1 MKEVKEPQTISEDL
15 FSVIVLH
22 YNQQDYIEEALD
34 SVFAQD
40 YKNIEL
46 IIADDA
52 SFDLDENRIKAY
64 VEEHRSDNIS
74 SALYLLSAENVG
86 TVRNVNRALREASGK
101 YIMFFAADDALYDSH
116 VISNFAAALSK
127 LPPDQY
133 MVCAQCIM
141 MDEELDEIQGDFV
154 NVPLAFSMNEG
165 SALDQFRKLAFSCCY
180 AVGATAFKREMLEE
194 KGYFDETYKIIED
207 WSYYLSLTLS
217 GSKIIYVD
225 FNALKH
231 RDGGVSHFN
240 QEVLPPHVVEYKNDS
255 LLIQERL
262 LLPHLSL
269 FSLPDQ
275 VKLMH
280 RYECERSAFEKLYT
294 GKPRPSRFRL
304 IMEHKRFY
312 AHKLVWWLMDN
323 GPRLRRACLSA
334 AKWLLLIWAV
344 LRMARAAEMAL
355 LPGQRWV
362 LLDTEIFRIA
372 TDILFILLIVA
383 AAAWTGFA
391 LAGAFLAIR
400 RWIKRFFGSSH

>member
-1 MKEVKEPQTISEDL
+1 MEEVKEPQTISEDL

-165 SALDQFRKLAFSCCY
+165 SALDQYRKLAFSCCY
-180 AVGATAFKREMLEE
+180 AMGATAFKREMLEE
-194 KGYFDETYKIIED
+194 KGFFDETYKIIED
-207 WSYYLSLTLS
+207 WSYYLSLTFS
-217 GSKIIYVD
+217 GSKIIYAD

-231 RDGGVSHFN
+231 RYGGVSHFN

-262 LLPHLSL
+262 VLPHLSL
-269 FSLPDQ
+269 FSLPEQ
-275 VKLMH
+275 VKLMD
-280 RYECERSAFEKLYT
+280 RYDYERSALARLYT
-294 GKPRPSRFRL
+294 GKPRPSRFKL
-304 IMEHKRFY
+304 ITQHKRFY
-312 AHKLVWWLMDN
+312 AHKLIWWLMDN
-323 GPRLRRACLSA
+323 GTRLRRVCLSA

-344 LRMARAAEMAL
+344 LRIAGVAETAL
-355 LPGQRWV
+355 LPGQQWV
-362 LLDTEIFRIA
+362 FLNTPALRVFITVLFV
-372 TDILFILLIVA
+372 LFIIA
-383 AAAWTGFA
+383 AAAWAILA
-391 LAGAFLAIR
+391 LAGALLAIR
-400 RWIKRFFGSSH
+400 RWIKRFFSSSH